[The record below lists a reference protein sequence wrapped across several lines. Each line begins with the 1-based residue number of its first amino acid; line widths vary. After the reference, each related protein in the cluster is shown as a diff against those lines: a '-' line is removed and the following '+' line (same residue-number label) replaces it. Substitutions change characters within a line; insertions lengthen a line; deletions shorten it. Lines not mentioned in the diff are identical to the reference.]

1 MPVHSDPFKILLF
14 NRRGR
19 DELKL
24 FSETIMSPDLSGLEE
39 TFQSFAHRAIFLR
52 SLLRIEAVSVGFG
65 PNESRE
71 VSSAKMK
78 TSDSKS
84 FWISFI

>member
-19 DELKL
+19 DELRL

-39 TFQSFAHRAIFLR
+39 TFQSFAHRAIFQGLY
-52 SLLRIEAVSVGFG
+52 
-65 PNESRE
+65 
-71 VSSAKMK
+71 
-78 TSDSKS
+78 
-84 FWISFI
+84 